1 MTVRTHSSHT
11 SSFVALSAGLTGVL
25 ATMLTTPLMAD
36 DAQPHPLDRLW
47 SFANVSV
54 NYLDWSNGTEDRT
67 ASNAAKSDFMFLEI
81 EGGAGFSWGEF
92 YGFFDFENPTNDQFD
107 ESSGGKD
114 NFRTA
119 GKVTSHIYLGDSP
132 LSIYAHLYDFR
143 DYGYNSR
150 EQDQI
155 LGLGYRTT
163 FDNGLWFKP
172 FIGAARVQSNSYTGM
187 NGYMAG
193 WVAGYDFN
201 ALNQNFSVT
210 NWHEQ
215 TFGRDDDYLEQNYVG
230 DKAGSVGTNGAL
242 SLWWHPSDLITT
254 GIQYRYSENKL
265 GTPND
270 YQNAVIYSVK
280 LNLL

>member
-1 MTVRTHSSHT
+1 MTAHT
-11 SSFVALSAGLTGVL
+11 PSRSSFVTLGAGVL
-25 ATMLTTPLMAD
+25 LASAALVTPALANDTPASPTTP
-36 DAQPHPLDRLW
+36 LW

-54 NYLDWSNGTEDRT
+54 NYLDWSNGTEART
-67 ASNAAKSDFMFLEI
+67 ASNAAKSDFTFVEI
-81 EGGAGFSWGEF
+81 EGGVGYSWGEF

-143 DYGYNSR
+143 DYGFNAR

-172 FIGAARVQSNSYTGM
+172 FIGAARVQSDGYTGM
-187 NGYMAG
+187 NGFMAG
-193 WVAGYDFN
+193 WVAGYDFS

-215 TFGRDDDYLEQNYVG
+215 TFGRDDEYLEQNYVG

-242 SLWWHPSDLITT
+242 SLWWHPSELITT
-254 GIQYRYSENKL
+254 GVQYRYSDNKL
-265 GTPND
+265 GTPNA
-270 YQNAVIYSVK
+270 YQNAMIYSVK

>member
-1 MTVRTHSSHT
+1 MTAQNPSR
-11 SSFVALSAGLTGVL
+11 SSFVTLGAGVL
-25 ATMLTTPLMAD
+25 LASSALVTPALANDTPASPTTP
-36 DAQPHPLDRLW
+36 LW

-54 NYLDWSNGTEDRT
+54 NYLDWSNGTEART
-67 ASNAAKSDFMFLEI
+67 ASNAAKSDFTFVEI
-81 EGGAGFSWGEF
+81 EGGVGYSWGEF

-119 GKVTSHIYLGDSP
+119 GKITSHIYLGGSP

-143 DYGYNSR
+143 DYGFNAR

-163 FDNGLWFKP
+163 FGNGLWFKP
-172 FIGAARVQSNSYTGM
+172 FIGAARVQSDGYTGM
-187 NGYMAG
+187 NGFMAG
-193 WVAGYDFN
+193 WVAGYDFS

-215 TFGRDDDYLEQNYVG
+215 TFGRDDEYLEQNYVG
-230 DKAGSVGTNGAL
+230 GKAGSVGTNGAL
-242 SLWWHPSDLITT
+242 SLWWHPSELITT
-254 GIQYRYSENKL
+254 GVQYRYSDNKL
-265 GTPND
+265 GTPNA
-270 YQNAVIYSVK
+270 YQNAMIYSVK

>member
-1 MTVRTHSSHT
+1 MTARTLSRTPLRTLTRT
-11 SSFVALSAGLTGVL
+11 SSLVTLGAGVL
-25 ATMLTTPLMAD
+25 MAGAATTANAD
-36 DAQPHPLDRLW
+36 TFQPIW
-47 SFANVSV
+47 SFANVSL
-54 NYLDWSNGTEDRT
+54 NYLDWSSGTESRT
-67 ASNAAKSDFMFLEI
+67 STNAAKSDFMFVEI

-92 YGFFDFENPTNDQFD
+92 YGFFDFENPTNSQFD

-132 LSIYAHLYDFR
+132 LSLYAHVYDFR
-143 DYGYNSR
+143 DYGFNGR

-172 FIGAARVQSNSYTGM
+172 FIGAARVQSDGYTGM

-193 WVAGYDFN
+193 WVAGYDFS
-201 ALNQNFSVT
+201 AINQNFSVT

-215 TFGRDDDYLEQNYVG
+215 TFGRDDEYLEQNFVG
-230 DKAGSVGTNGAL
+230 DTAGSVGTNGAL
-242 SLWWHPSDLITT
+242 SFWWHPSSLITT
-254 GIQYRYSENKL
+254 GIQYRYSDNKL

-270 YQNAVIYSVK
+270 YQNAMIYSVK

>member
-1 MTVRTHSSHT
+1 MTAQTPSR
-11 SSFVALSAGLTGVL
+11 SSFVTLGAGVL
-25 ATMLTTPLMAD
+25 LASSALVMPALANDTPASPTTP
-36 DAQPHPLDRLW
+36 LW

-54 NYLDWSNGTEDRT
+54 NYLDWSNGTEART
-67 ASNAAKSDFMFLEI
+67 ASNAAKSDFTFVEI
-81 EGGAGFSWGEF
+81 EGGVGYSWGEF

-119 GKVTSHIYLGDSP
+119 GKITSHIYLGDSP

-143 DYGYNSR
+143 DYGFNAR

-172 FIGAARVQSNSYTGM
+172 FIGAARVQSDGYTGM
-187 NGYMAG
+187 NGFMAG
-193 WVAGYDFN
+193 WVAGYDFS

-215 TFGRDDDYLEQNYVG
+215 TFGRDDEYLEQNYVG
-230 DKAGSVGTNGAL
+230 GKAGSVGTNGAL
-242 SLWWHPSDLITT
+242 SLWWHPSELITT
-254 GIQYRYSENKL
+254 GVQYRYSDNKL
-265 GTPND
+265 GTPNA
-270 YQNAVIYSVK
+270 YQNAMIYSVK

>member
-1 MTVRTHSSHT
+1 MPRRYWQPPLSLTLLIRSGPLLT
-11 SSFVALSAGLTGVL
+11 SP
-25 ATMLTTPLMAD
+25 LTT
-36 DAQPHPLDRLW
+36 W
-47 SFANVSV
+47 T
-54 NYLDWSNGTEDRT
+54 GRT
-67 ASNAAKSDFMFLEI
+67 APKPARPLTRQKATLCFSKSKAALALA
-81 EGGAGFSWGEF
+81 GANFTV
-92 YGFFDFENPTNDQFD
+92 FFDFENPTNDQFD

-119 GKVTSHIYLGDSP
+119 GKLTSHIYLGDSP

-143 DYGYNSR
+143 DYGFESR
-150 EQDQI
+150 EQDQV
-155 LGLGYRTT
+155 LGLGYLTT

-172 FIGAARVQSNSYTGM
+172 FIGAARVQSDGYTGM

-193 WVAGYDFN
+193 WVAGYDFT

-215 TFGRDDDYLEQNYVG
+215 TFGRDDEYLEQNYVG
-230 DKAGSVGTNGAL
+230 ASAGSVGTNGAL

-270 YQNAVIYSVK
+270 YQNAMIYSVK

>member
-1 MTVRTHSSHT
+1 MTARKHTRSSSLVT
-11 SSFVALSAGLTGVL
+11 LSAGALLTSTALV
-25 ATMLTTPLMAD
+25 TPAFAD

-54 NYLDWSNGTEDRT
+54 NYLDWSNGTEART

-119 GKVTSHIYLGDSP
+119 GKITSHIYLGDSP

-143 DYGYNSR
+143 DYGFESR
-150 EQDQI
+150 EQDQV

-172 FIGAARVQSNSYTGM
+172 FIGAARVQSNSYSGM
-187 NGYMAG
+187 NGFMAG
-193 WVAGYDFN
+193 WVAGYDFA

-215 TFGRDDDYLEQNYVG
+215 TFGRDDEYLTQNYQPPEA
-230 DKAGSVGTNGAL
+230 KAGSVGTNGAL

-254 GIQYRYSENKL
+254 GIQYRYSDNKL
-265 GTPND
+265 GTPNN
-270 YQNAVIYSVK
+270 YQNAMIYSVK

>member
-1 MTVRTHSSHT
+1 MTARTHSRT
-11 SSFVALSAGLTGVL
+11 PSSKIALGAGVL
-25 ATMLTTPLMAD
+25 GAMLTTPLMAD
-36 DAQPHPLDRLW
+36 DTQSSPLDPIW

-54 NYLDWSNGTEDRT
+54 NYLDWSNGTEART
-67 ASNAAKSDFMFLEI
+67 SSNAPKSDFMFLEI

-119 GKVTSHIYLGDSP
+119 GKITSHIYLGDSP

-143 DYGYNSR
+143 DYGFESR

-172 FIGAARVQSNSYTGM
+172 FIGAARVQSNGYTGM
-187 NGYMAG
+187 NGFMAG
-193 WVAGYDFN
+193 WVAGYDFS

-215 TFGRDDDYLEQNYVG
+215 TFGRDDEYLTQNYQPPEA
-230 DKAGSVGTNGAL
+230 KAGSVGTNGAL

-265 GTPND
+265 GTPDD
-270 YQNAVIYSVK
+270 YQNAMIYSVK